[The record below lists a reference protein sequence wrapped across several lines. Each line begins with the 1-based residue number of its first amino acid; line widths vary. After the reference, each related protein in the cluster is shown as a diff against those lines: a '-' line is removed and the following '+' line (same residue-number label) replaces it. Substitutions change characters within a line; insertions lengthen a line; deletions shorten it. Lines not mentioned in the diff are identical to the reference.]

1 LPVVVAVVGKQPYL
15 WHPVLSMV
23 EVDLSPRMVAQHL
36 LIRVVTQAEPMVA
49 GAPVPAVAAVVA
61 ASWARVKEPG
71 VLAAAR
77 GQNSRE
83 VERLVLP
90 VQVALAVAVVL
101 AVLLPVEVVVI
112 AVVPRLLPLAL
123 RVIPVPVAA
132 ARLTQA
138 RTRSWSAGYKRAM
151 VKS

>member
-1 LPVVVAVVGKQPYL
+1 MLVAVAAVGKQPRHL
-15 WHPVLSMV
+15 VTSMV
-23 EVDLSPRMVAQHL
+23 AVDLSPWT
-36 LIRVVTQAEPMVA
+36 VVPYRPMPVVPMVA

-61 ASWARVKEPG
+61 ASWARVKELG
-71 VLAAAR
+71 VLAAVR

-112 AVVPRLLPLAL
+112 AAVPRLLPLAL
-123 RVIPVPVAA
+123 KGIPVPVAA
-132 ARLTQA
+132 ARLTRAQ
-138 RTRSWSAGYKRAM
+138 TRSWSAGYKRAM